1 MLGTRLMQAALWVSI
16 FSQIAIGQQVDFSDH
31 RVARVTVSNADEMQL
46 LQGMT
51 DDGSSMISETVADPR
66 TPPPFEAMLSESDIE
81 FVRTLLGQITDR
93 EAAILSLRYGLK
105 DGKRLTLKE
114 VGVEVGLTRER
125 VRQIELEAKEK
136 LVEYVKNYV

>member
-1 MLGTRLMQAALWVSI
+1 MEITPKK
-16 FSQIAIGQQVDFSDH
+16 
-31 RVARVTVSNADEMQL
+31 ARVLTEAIRACTTP

-51 DDGSSMISETVADPR
+51 DDGTSMISETVSDPR
-66 TPPPFEAMLSESDIE
+66 TPTPFEAMFSESDIE
-81 FVRTLLGQITDR
+81 FVTTLLTQITER

-105 DGKRLTLKE
+105 DGKRMTLKE

-125 VRQIELEAKEK
+125 VRQIEMEAKQK